1 MRLLG
6 WLFWATLTPILM
18 LQLIGIGT
26 PLEVPGVRW
35 GIVSYELA
43 FTAARAREI
52 LTIWS
57 QAGVTESARVSLG
70 VDGAFLVAYPMFF
83 FTSMRL
89 LRDHVMRA
97 ADPLSAVATPLSWA
111 MLACIPL
118 DALENLLLWR
128 MIDTGATPAGAALAG
143 MAASIKFLLVLLGTA
158 WCLAV
163 IVRRLTSRATER

>member
-6 WLFWATLTPILM
+6 WLFWATLTLILL
-18 LQLIGIGT
+18 LQLLGIGG
-26 PLEVPGVRW
+26 PLEMPGVRW

-52 LTIWS
+52 LTLWS

-70 VDGAFLVAYPMFF
+70 VDGAFLVAYPMFY
-83 FTSMRL
+83 FTSIRL
-89 LRDHVMRA
+89 LHEHVMRPG
-97 ADPLSAVATPLSWA
+97 DPLGAIAQRLAWA

-118 DALENLLLWR
+118 DALENVLLWR
-128 MIDTGATPAGAALAG
+128 MIETGATPSGAALAG
-143 MAASIKFLLVLLGTA
+143 LSASIKFLLVLVGTA

-163 IVRRLTSRATER
+163 IARRIASRSSTR